1 MQEEEEEKVEEGEKV
16 KEEERVEEEPRLH
29 IIMQQQQSEAGSN
42 PREDI
47 KQAFVTALLSSEHG
61 DERGAATIFCS
72 CNLYFLRQDGNFL
85 ISTDCK

>member
-1 MQEEEEEKVEEGEKV
+1 MQEGEEEKVKEGQKEKEEEKVED
-16 KEEERVEEEPRLH
+16 

-47 KQAFVTALLSSEHG
+47 MQAFVTALLSSEHG